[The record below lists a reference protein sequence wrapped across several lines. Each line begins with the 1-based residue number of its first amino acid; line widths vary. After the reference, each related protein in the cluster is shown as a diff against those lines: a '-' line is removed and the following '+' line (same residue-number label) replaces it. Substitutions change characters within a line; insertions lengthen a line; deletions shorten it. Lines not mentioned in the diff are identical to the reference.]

1 MDKNWIVLGDPTSS
15 GGSVITGSSFTD
27 IEGVPVA
34 RVNDQAT
41 CPRHKGAFPIVDG
54 DSTMIV
60 DGQPV
65 AVHGSSLSCGCK
77 VLSANQVR
85 VFVSQGSGAGT
96 RATSLPLRYS
106 PAAAESQS
114 TNLHPLDY
122 PGPGR
127 DANTPSDPDWAV
139 ASDVINDSHQAL
151 MQAGAYRDYDTELAA
166 ARSWREHVLPIANSE
181 RYGVEVGAIIGRTP
195 AGKYRFGAPWSSGE
209 HASVRGIMEKAPHP
223 AGIETETATIH
234 THPRAGALPGGGD
247 RAFALGDWPNSDGT
261 GGYGGQGDVQAGDLV
276 FGYGSRV
283 SVYIADS
290 AGLSHWDFLEYIRI
304 QNSDPVSTFP
314 LRMAYRTGL

>member
-1 MDKNWIVLGDPTSS
+1 MDRNWIVLGDPTSS
-15 GGSVITGSSFTD
+15 GGSVITGSPFTD
-27 IEGVPVA
+27 IDGIPVA

-65 AVHGSSLSCGCK
+65 ALHGSSLACGCK
-77 VLSANQVR
+77 VLSANQAR
-85 VFVSQGSGAGT
+85 VFVSQGTGTGAG
-96 RATSLPLRYS
+96 AASLPMRYS
-106 PAAAESQS
+106 PPATGTQ
-114 TNLHPLDY
+114 TVNLHPLDY
-122 PGPGR
+122 PGAGR
-127 DANTPSDPDWAV
+127 DANTPSDPDWKV
-139 ASDVINDSHQAL
+139 AGDVITDSHQAL
-151 MQAGAYRDYDTELAA
+151 MQAGAYRDYDTELEA
-166 ARSWREHVLPIANSE
+166 ARAWREHVLPVANSE

-209 HASVRGIMEKAPHP
+209 HASVRGIMEQAPHP
-223 AGIETETATIH
+223 AGIESETAAIH

-261 GGYGGQGDVQAGDLV
+261 GGYGGEGDVQAGDLV
-276 FGYGSRV
+276 FGYGSRI

-290 AGLSHWDFLEYIRI
+290 EGLSHWDFSAYIRL
-304 QNSDPVSTFP
+304 QVSPPT
-314 LRMAYRTGL
+314 